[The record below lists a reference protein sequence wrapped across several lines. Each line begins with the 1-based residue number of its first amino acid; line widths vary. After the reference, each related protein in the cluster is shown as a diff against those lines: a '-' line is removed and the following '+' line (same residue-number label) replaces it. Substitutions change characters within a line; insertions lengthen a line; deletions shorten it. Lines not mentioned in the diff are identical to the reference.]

1 MPLPARVDGT
11 AVSIRSIFFRNSRMP
26 WINLLFPFPRCT
38 EDLDE
43 CAESEPCLNGGSCTQ
58 TEIPGNYTC
67 ACPEEY
73 KVNFMNLDL

>member
-1 MPLPARVDGT
+1 M
-11 AVSIRSIFFRNSRMP
+11 
-26 WINLLFPFPRCT
+26 
-38 EDLDE
+38 DE

-73 KVNFMNLDL
+73 KVKFMNFNLFLFLKNLCHVFPKKKYWIGKKLNSNFFRRAETAKK